1 MHPLPRPQ
9 LDNHG
14 RASPALHVLRVHRI
28 CLDVGGR
35 RQSGQPPRPHH
46 KWLASFIFSNEA
58 TCCGKTCQS
67 RRFLH
72 LVRSQWWEALKVPY
86 LWVFALQNSEANA
99 PWRVEWGLAST
110 ASPKSCGRLSGQISH
125 RPGYGINVDME
136 SYTVFEKRLWEDGGC
151 PSETQKNLPSKK
163 SKKFIQIPWPNNPFH
178 THPPWPPT
186 AAHLQIL
193 AFLPWQ
199 HWASVSPPNA
209 DVKNLHLHP
218 LLQRASGS
226 SLPGSACSM
235 PSETSS
241 RSVGKGVRCAS
252 THVFYEAP
260 NPPPTSHKNEKTFL
274 GIWGEALLWNHFWP
288 LCLFLPLFN
297 WWGKSC

>member
-1 MHPLPRPQ
+1 M
-9 LDNHG
+9 
-14 RASPALHVLRVHRI
+14 
-28 CLDVGGR
+28 VGGTKGTISLGFCTAKFR
-35 RQSGQPPRPHH
+35 SKRTMARGVGTRINSKSKILWKTFRSNFSSS
-46 KWLASFIFSNEA
+46 WLWYQRWHGIRYSI
-58 TCCGKTCQS
+58 
-67 RRFLH
+67 
-72 LVRSQWWEALKVPY
+72 LK
-86 LWVFALQNSEANA
+86 
-99 PWRVEWGLAST
+99 G
-110 ASPKSCGRLSGQISH
+110 
-125 RPGYGINVDME
+125 
-136 SYTVFEKRLWEDGGC
+136 LWEDGGC

-178 THPPWPPT
+178 TPPPWPPT

-235 PSETSS
+235 PSETCS

-252 THVFYEAP
+252 THVFY
-260 NPPPTSHKNEKTFL
+260 
-274 GIWGEALLWNHFWP
+274 
-288 LCLFLPLFN
+288 
-297 WWGKSC
+297 